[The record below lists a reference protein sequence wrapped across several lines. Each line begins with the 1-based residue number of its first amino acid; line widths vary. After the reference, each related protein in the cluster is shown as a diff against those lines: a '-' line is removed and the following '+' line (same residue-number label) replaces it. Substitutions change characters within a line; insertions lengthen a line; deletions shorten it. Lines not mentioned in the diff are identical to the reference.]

1 MGQASEAMGN
11 MKKLLCAIDGSY
23 PSVRAVE
30 IATELAQALRVP
42 IAFLTINPA
51 SEKRAPETQFWDE
64 RIIAAADAQLNKVL
78 ADAASVARR
87 AGLLDF
93 SCIVVDGVNIGT
105 AIVDYAG
112 KKGFDHIIVGSYRPS
127 VRFGARL
134 GSVAV
139 DVVKRAC
146 CPVTVVR

>member
-1 MGQASEAMGN
+1 M

-30 IATELAQALRVP
+30 IATEMAQALRVP

-51 SEKRAPETQFWDE
+51 SKRRAPQMQFWDE
-64 RIIAAADAQLNKVL
+64 RIIAAADAQLNNVL

-87 AGLLDF
+87 AGLSDF
-93 SCIVVDGVNIGT
+93 TCIVVDGANIGT
-105 AIVDYAG
+105 AIVGYAG
-112 KKGFDHIIVGSYRPS
+112 KKGFDHIIIGSYRPAI
-127 VRFGARL
+127 RFGARL
-134 GSVAV
+134 GTVAV
-139 DVVKRAC
+139 DVVRRAY

>member
-1 MGQASEAMGN
+1 MGN
-11 MKKLLCAIDGSY
+11 MMKKLLCAIDGSY

-30 IATELAQALRVP
+30 IATEMAQALRVP

-51 SEKRAPETQFWDE
+51 SERQAPEMQFWDE
-64 RIIAAADAQLNKVL
+64 RIIAAADAHLNKVL
-78 ADAASVARR
+78 ADAAAVARR
-87 AGLLDF
+87 AGLADF
-93 SCIVVDGVNIGT
+93 SCIVVDGLNIST

-112 KKGFDHIIVGSYRPS
+112 RKGFDHIIVGSYRPS
-127 VRFGARL
+127 IRFGARL

-139 DVVKRAC
+139 DVVKRAY